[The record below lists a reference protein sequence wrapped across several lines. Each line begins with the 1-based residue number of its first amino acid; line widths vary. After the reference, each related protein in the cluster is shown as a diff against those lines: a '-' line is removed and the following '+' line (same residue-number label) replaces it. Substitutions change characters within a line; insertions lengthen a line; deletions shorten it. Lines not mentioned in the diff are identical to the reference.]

1 MKQFSPRLY
10 LFMHG
15 WLDQANQNRKRVI
28 TTGLISTGPT
38 LIVLIIPEGAK
49 LEAAALRKPVEVERA

>member
-1 MKQFSPRLY
+1 
-10 LFMHG
+10 MHG